1 MISLETTESR
11 LPQVGSDLLDK
22 ARALVSIYPPEANQI
37 AARGQAV
44 MAIVSKLGL
53 GSEAM
58 AAGLLL
64 AFVEAGLLDPLAVER
79 SLGSRIAHLIQA
91 ARHIAILKEYR
102 KATPPGA
109 QADKLRNMLLTVVE
123 DPRVVVIR
131 LADQLYLLRTA
142 KQLPPEMRRSL
153 GQETLEIFAPLAGRL
168 GIWQFKWE
176 LEDLAFRY
184 LEPETYQRIA
194 LLLEQRRVARE
205 GYIKSVVA
213 RLNGEL
219 HRAGIEGQIS
229 GRPKHIYSIYTK
241 MKNKHMDF
249 HQIFDVLAVRILV
262 HQVAD
267 CYAALGVAHSLW
279 QQIPEEFDDYIA
291 KPKANQYQSLHTA
304 VIGPEERTI
313 EVQIRTLAMHRYAEL
328 GVAAHWRYK
337 EKARESGLEQRI
349 VWLRGFLER
358 RDEEREEVTD
368 LIERFK
374 AEAFLNYIYVLT
386 PQGQVIDLPV
396 GSTSLDFAYAVHTE
410 LGHHCRGAKV
420 DGLMVPLTQRLQNG
434 QQVEILTTRGGTPSR
449 DWLNPNLGYLKSPA
463 ARAKVRRWF
472 KQQDHE
478 QHIAQGRAILE
489 RERRRLGVTE
499 SNLGRL
505 ARQFGYKQPDDLFAA
520 LGCAQL
526 SLNQLDHALR
536 EPRPPQPINLPAST
550 LPPKLPAL
558 TRGEVHVLGVSN
570 LLIRMAGCCKPMP
583 NEPITG
589 YITQGQ
595 GIAIHR
601 QDCYN
606 LRQLA
611 RERAERLIDVAWG
624 TATAQAYPVDILVE
638 AHDRHG
644 LLRDVSEAVTG
655 EQVNILAVNTLSDRA
670 TQTARMCLTLE
681 IGNAEQLER
690 VLRHLLRVSGV
701 MQARRKI

>member
-22 ARALVSIYPPEANQI
+22 ARALVSTYPPEANQI

-44 MAIVSKLGL
+44 VAIVGELGL

-79 SLGSRIAHLIQA
+79 SLGLRIAHLIQA

-131 LADQLYLLRTA
+131 LADQLYQLRTA

-194 LLLEQRRVARE
+194 LLLEQRRAARE

-213 RLNGEL
+213 RLDEEL

-267 CYAALGVAHSLW
+267 CYAALGLAHSLW
-279 QQIPEEFDDYIA
+279 QQLPEEFDDYIA

-304 VIGPEERTI
+304 VIGPEGQTL
-313 EVQIRTLAMHRYAEL
+313 EVQIRTLAMHRHAEL

-337 EKARESGLEQRI
+337 EKAREAGLEQRI

-358 RDEEREEVTD
+358 RDEEREEATD

-396 GSTSLDFAYAVHTE
+396 GSTPLDFAYAVHTE
-410 LGHHCRGAKV
+410 IGHHCRGAKV

-449 DWLNPNLGYLKSPA
+449 DWLNPNMGYLQSPS

-505 ARQFGYKQPDDLFAA
+505 AKQFGYKQPDDLFAA
-520 LGCAQL
+520 LGHAQI

-536 EPRPPQPINLPAST
+536 EPRPPQPINLPASG
-550 LPPKLPAL
+550 LPLKSPAL

-589 YITQGQ
+589 YVTQGQ

-606 LRQLA
+606 FRQLA
-611 RERAERLIDVAWG
+611 RERPERLIDVAWG
-624 TATAQAYPVDILVE
+624 TATAQTYPVDILVE
-638 AHDRHG
+638 AHDRRG

-681 IGNAEQLER
+681 IGNAEQLDR
-690 VLRHLLRVSGV
+690 VLKHLLRVSGV
-701 MQARRKI
+701 VQARRKI

>member
-1 MISLETTESR
+1 MISLETTESC

-22 ARALVSIYPPEANQI
+22 ARALVSTYPPETNQI

-44 MAIVSKLGL
+44 VAIVSELGL

-131 LADQLYLLRTA
+131 LADQLYQLRTA

-194 LLLEQRRVARE
+194 LLLEQRRAVRE

-213 RLNGEL
+213 RLNEEL

-267 CYAALGVAHSLW
+267 CYAALGLAHSLW
-279 QQIPEEFDDYIA
+279 QQLPEEFDDYIA

-304 VIGPEERTI
+304 VIGPEGQTL
-313 EVQIRTLAMHRYAEL
+313 EVQIRTLAMHRHAEL

-337 EKARESGLEQRI
+337 EKAREAGLEQRI
-349 VWLRGFLER
+349 VWLRGFLEQ

-374 AEAFLNYIYVLT
+374 AETFLNYIYVLT
-386 PQGQVIDLPV
+386 PQGQVIDLPA
-396 GSTSLDFAYAVHTE
+396 GSTPLDFAYAVHTE
-410 LGHHCRGAKV
+410 IGHHCRGAKV
-420 DGLMVPLTQRLQNG
+420 DGLMVPLTQKLQNG

-449 DWLNPNLGYLKSPA
+449 DWLNPNMGYLQSPS

-505 ARQFGYKQPDDLFAA
+505 AKQFGYKQPDDLFAA
-520 LGCAQL
+520 LGHAQI

-536 EPRPPQPINLPAST
+536 EPRPPQPINLPVSG
-550 LPPKLPAL
+550 LPLKSPAL

-589 YITQGQ
+589 YVTQGQ

-606 LRQLA
+606 FRQLA
-611 RERAERLIDVAWG
+611 RERPERLIDVAWG
-624 TATAQAYPVDILVE
+624 TATAQTYPVDILVE
-638 AHDRHG
+638 AHDRRG

-670 TQTARMCLTLE
+670 TQTARMYLTLE

-690 VLRHLLRVSGV
+690 VLKHLLRVSGV
-701 MQARRKI
+701 VQARRKI

>member
-1 MISLETTESR
+1 MISLETTESC

-22 ARALVSIYPPEANQI
+22 ARALVSTYPPETNQI

-44 MAIVSKLGL
+44 VAIVSELGL

-64 AFVEAGLLDPLAVER
+64 AFVEASLLDPLAVER

-131 LADQLYLLRTA
+131 LADQLYQLRTA
-142 KQLPPEMRRSL
+142 KQLPPEMRRAL

-194 LLLEQRRVARE
+194 LLLEQRRAVRE

-213 RLNGEL
+213 RLNEEL

-267 CYAALGVAHSLW
+267 CYAALGLAHSLW

-304 VIGPEERTI
+304 VIGPEGQTL
-313 EVQIRTLAMHRYAEL
+313 EVQIRTLAMHRHAEL

-337 EKARESGLEQRI
+337 EKAREAGLEQRI
-349 VWLRGFLER
+349 VWLRGFLEQ

-396 GSTSLDFAYAVHTE
+396 GSTPLDFAYAVHTE
-410 LGHHCRGAKV
+410 IGHHCRGAKV

-449 DWLNPNLGYLKSPA
+449 DWLNPTMGYLQSLS

-489 RERRRLGVTE
+489 RERRRLGVTG

-505 ARQFGYKQPDDLFAA
+505 AKQFGYKQPDDLFAA
-520 LGCAQL
+520 LGHAQI

-536 EPRPPQPINLPAST
+536 EPRPPQPINLPASG
-550 LPPKLPAL
+550 LPLKSPAL
-558 TRGEVHVLGVSN
+558 THGEVHVLGVSN

-589 YITQGQ
+589 YVTQGQ

-611 RERAERLIDVAWG
+611 RERPERLIDVAWG
-624 TATAQAYPVDILVE
+624 TATAQTYPVDILVE
-638 AHDRHG
+638 AHDRRG

-690 VLRHLLRVSGV
+690 VLKHLLRVSGMV
-701 MQARRKI
+701 QARRKI

>member
-22 ARALVSIYPPEANQI
+22 ARALVSTYPPEANQI

-44 MAIVSKLGL
+44 VAIVGELGL

-131 LADQLYLLRTA
+131 LADQLYQLRTA

-153 GQETLEIFAPLAGRL
+153 GQETLEVFAPLAGRL

-194 LLLEQRRVARE
+194 LLLEQRRAARE

-213 RLNGEL
+213 RLDEEL

-267 CYAALGVAHSLW
+267 CYAALGLAHSLW
-279 QQIPEEFDDYIA
+279 QQLPEEFDDYIA

-304 VIGPEERTI
+304 VIGPEGQTL
-313 EVQIRTLAMHRYAEL
+313 EVQIRTLAMHRHAEL

-337 EKARESGLEQRI
+337 EKAREAGLEQRI

-358 RDEEREEVTD
+358 RDEEREEATD

-396 GSTSLDFAYAVHTE
+396 GSTPLDFAYAVHTE
-410 LGHHCRGAKV
+410 IGHHCRGAKV

-449 DWLNPNLGYLKSPA
+449 DWLNP
-463 ARAKVRRWF
+463 
-472 KQQDHE
+472 
-478 QHIAQGRAILE
+478 
-489 RERRRLGVTE
+489 
-499 SNLGRL
+499 
-505 ARQFGYKQPDDLFAA
+505 
-520 LGCAQL
+520 
-526 SLNQLDHALR
+526 
-536 EPRPPQPINLPAST
+536 
-550 LPPKLPAL
+550 
-558 TRGEVHVLGVSN
+558 
-570 LLIRMAGCCKPMP
+570 
-583 NEPITG
+583 
-589 YITQGQ
+589 
-595 GIAIHR
+595 
-601 QDCYN
+601 
-606 LRQLA
+606 
-611 RERAERLIDVAWG
+611 
-624 TATAQAYPVDILVE
+624 
-638 AHDRHG
+638 
-644 LLRDVSEAVTG
+644 
-655 EQVNILAVNTLSDRA
+655 
-670 TQTARMCLTLE
+670 
-681 IGNAEQLER
+681 
-690 VLRHLLRVSGV
+690 
-701 MQARRKI
+701 

>member
-1 MISLETTESR
+1 
-11 LPQVGSDLLDK
+11 
-22 ARALVSIYPPEANQI
+22 
-37 AARGQAV
+37 
-44 MAIVSKLGL
+44 
-53 GSEAM
+53 
-58 AAGLLL
+58 
-64 AFVEAGLLDPLAVER
+64 
-79 SLGSRIAHLIQA
+79 
-91 ARHIAILKEYR
+91 
-102 KATPPGA
+102 
-109 QADKLRNMLLTVVE
+109 LTVVE

-131 LADQLYLLRTA
+131 LADQLYQLRTA

-194 LLLEQRRVARE
+194 LLLEQRRAARE

-213 RLNGEL
+213 RLNEEL

-267 CYAALGVAHSLW
+267 CYAALGLAHSLW

-304 VIGPEERTI
+304 VIGPEGQTL
-313 EVQIRTLAMHRYAEL
+313 EVQIRTLAMHRHAEL

-337 EKARESGLEQRI
+337 EKAREAGLEQRI
-349 VWLRGFLER
+349 VWLRGFLEQ
-358 RDEEREEVTD
+358 RDGEREEVTD

-396 GSTSLDFAYAVHTE
+396 GSTPLDFAYAVHTE
-410 LGHHCRGAKV
+410 IGHHCRGAKV

-449 DWLNPNLGYLKSPA
+449 DWLNPNMGYLQSPS

-505 ARQFGYKQPDDLFAA
+505 AKQFGYKQPDDLFAA
-520 LGCAQL
+520 LGHAQI

-536 EPRPPQPINLPAST
+536 EPRPPQPINLPASG
-550 LPPKLPAL
+550 LPLKSPAL

-589 YITQGQ
+589 YVTQGQ

-611 RERAERLIDVAWG
+611 RERPERLIDVAWG

-638 AHDRHG
+638 AHDRRG

-690 VLRHLLRVSGV
+690 VLKHLLRISGV